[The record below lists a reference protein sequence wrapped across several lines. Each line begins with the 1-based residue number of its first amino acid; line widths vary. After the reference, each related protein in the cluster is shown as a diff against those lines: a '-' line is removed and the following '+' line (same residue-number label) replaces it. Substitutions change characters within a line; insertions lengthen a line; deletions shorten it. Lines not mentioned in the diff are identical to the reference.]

1 MKSYLHDSGRK
12 MFTGEVMY
20 SSFMQI
26 AFSHVRGLPSSL
38 SDTLVEVI
46 VTDNQMKCTVT
57 LNKITDFSGGEYTTK
72 QKKPPQSHTKMVLY
86 LKTMKIR
93 LNWWSLKR

>member
-72 QKKPPQSHTKMVLY
+72 QKKNTTKSY
-86 LKTMKIR
+86 KNGII
-93 LNWWSLKR
+93 S